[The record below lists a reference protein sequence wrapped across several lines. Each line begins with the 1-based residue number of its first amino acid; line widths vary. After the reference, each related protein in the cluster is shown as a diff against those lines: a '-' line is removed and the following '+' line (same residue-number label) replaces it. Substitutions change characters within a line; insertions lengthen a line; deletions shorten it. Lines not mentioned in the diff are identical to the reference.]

1 MYLQLF
7 GQNIIMSF
15 SNHHEKYWS
24 DTLFLI
30 LMKFI
35 SFITTEIVRNQLQYI
50 SVLWDALDSRQYD
63 SDNVGSLKC
72 SKLVSLGLICILEE
86 SILYSHKRETDC
98 VIRSQKWKRVV
109 ILL

>member
-35 SFITTEIVRNQLQYI
+35 SFVITEIVRNQLQ
-50 SVLWDALDSRQYD
+50 
-63 SDNVGSLKC
+63 
-72 SKLVSLGLICILEE
+72 CIFQSSEMP
-86 SILYSHKRETDC
+86 
-98 VIRSQKWKRVV
+98 
-109 ILL
+109 